1 MQSYPKL
8 PDLKKLLVVVTGP
21 TAIGKTSIAIHL
33 ANTFNAEILSADSR
47 QFYKELKIGVAAPS
61 DDELKQA
68 KHHFVGHISIT
79 DYYNVSRFENEVI
92 DFLNDYFEKKPIA
105 IMVGGSGLYIDAV
118 CRGIDELPDPDDKLR
133 NSLKQKIDNE
143 GIESALQ
150 QLKELDPE
158 YFAVVDKKNPN
169 RVLRALEVCLMTGQ
183 TFTSLRN
190 NQSKKRDF
198 DILKIG
204 LNRPRKELFEII
216 HHRVDKM
223 IETGLIEE
231 AEGLKEFKNL
241 NSLNTVGYKEI
252 FNYLD
257 GEWTLDLA
265 IEKIKTNTRRYAK
278 RQLTWFKRDK
288 EVCWYHPEDR
298 KRIIELIENNI
309 PG

>member
-1 MQSYPKL
+1 M
-8 PDLKKLLVVVTGP
+8 KKLLIVVAGP
-21 TAIGKTSIAIHL
+21 TAIGKTAVAIQL
-33 ANTFNAEILSADSR
+33 ANTFNAEIISADSR

-61 DDELKQA
+61 HEELMLA
-68 KHHFVGHISIT
+68 KHHFVGHISIS

-92 DFLNDYFEKKPIA
+92 DFLNEYFTKKSIA

-118 CRGIDELPDPDDKLR
+118 CKGIDELPDPNEKLR
-133 NSLKQKIDNE
+133 NSLKQKMENE
-143 GIESALQ
+143 GIEPALQ

-158 YFAVVDKKNPN
+158 YFKIVDKKNPN
-169 RVLRALEVCLMTGQ
+169 RILRALEVCLMTGK
-183 TFTSLRN
+183 TYTSLRN

-204 LNRPRKELFEII
+204 LNRPRNELFEII
-216 HHRVDKM
+216 HRRVDKM
-223 IETGLIEE
+223 IEAGLLTEV
-231 AEGLKEFKNL
+231 EGLKKFKNL

-278 RQLTWFKRDK
+278 RQLTWFKRDDGII
-288 EVCWYHPEDR
+288 WFHPEEMEKIVGFIHSR
-298 KRIIELIENNI
+298 KTLSS
-309 PG
+309 

>member
-47 QFYKELKIGVAAPS
+47 QFYRELKIGVAAPS
-61 DDELKQA
+61 DDELKRA

-79 DYYNVSRFENEVI
+79 DYYNVSRFENDVI
-92 DFLNDYFEKKPIA
+92 DFLNTYFVNNPIA

-118 CRGIDELPDPDDKLR
+118 CIGIDELPDPDDKLR
-133 NSLKQKIDNE
+133 KSLKQKIDKE
-143 GIESALQ
+143 GLESSLH

-158 YFAVVDKKNPN
+158 YFEIVDRKNPN
-169 RVLRALEVCLMTGQ
+169 RILRALEVCLMTGQ
-183 TFTSLRN
+183 TYTSLRN
-190 NQSKKRDF
+190 NPSKKRDF

-204 LNRPRKELFEII
+204 LNRPRKELFDII

-223 IETGLIEE
+223 IETGLLEE
-231 AEGLKEFKNL
+231 VEGLKEFKHF

-252 FNYLD
+252 FKYLD
-257 GEWTLDLA
+257 DEWTLDLA

-278 RQLTWFKRDK
+278 RQLTWFKRD
-288 EVCWYHPEDR
+288 EEICWFHPDDR
-298 KRIIELIENNI
+298 KEIIKLIENNI

>member
-257 GEWTLDLA
+257 SEWTLDLA